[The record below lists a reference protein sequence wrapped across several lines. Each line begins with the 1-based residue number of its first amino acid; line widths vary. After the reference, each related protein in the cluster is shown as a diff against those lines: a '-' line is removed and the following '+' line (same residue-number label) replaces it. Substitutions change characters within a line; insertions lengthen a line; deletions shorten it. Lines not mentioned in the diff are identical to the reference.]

1 MKTLLLILSTLPM
14 FGQVQLTV
22 QPAAWTIRNATYNGF
37 GAVENHVATAGKVQ
51 CPRGTCDS
59 YATLFK
65 AQPGASLALKVP
77 IPFSN
82 VLNYYDLF
90 PCQPGQTAGNDCLN
104 PFYGPTF
111 AGSLATA
118 YPYNLDKF
126 GTQVQADFAA
136 GVVPVLTATLA
147 LIAAPDTVFIPTHD
161 WDWNTMQAPAC
172 TGGLAFVRLY
182 VSGVSD
188 IGSTVRGYRWYATTA
203 AQLIPGASGVQNI
216 TLTVPVDSAHWTD
229 VFAGTVDQYP
239 AQFAASFA
247 NPQSIQIAMG
257 SNGCAGANHQI
268 AANNATG
275 AQVGLV
281 LTGYSIQ

>member
-1 MKTLLLILSTLPM
+1 MKTLLIILSTLPM

-136 GVVPVLTATLA
+136 GVVPVLTAKLA

-161 WDWNTMQAPAC
+161 WDWNTMTSPCAGQP
-172 TGGLAFVRLY
+172 AFVRLY

-188 IGSTVRGYRWYATTA
+188 LGSTVRGYRWYATTA
-203 AQLIPGASGVQNI
+203 AQLMPVDQNTGVQLI
-216 TLTVPVDSAHWTD
+216 TLTVPVDSAH
-229 VFAGTVDQYP
+229 
-239 AQFAASFA
+239 
-247 NPQSIQIAMG
+247 
-257 SNGCAGANHQI
+257 
-268 AANNATG
+268 
-275 AQVGLV
+275 
-281 LTGYSIQ
+281 YS